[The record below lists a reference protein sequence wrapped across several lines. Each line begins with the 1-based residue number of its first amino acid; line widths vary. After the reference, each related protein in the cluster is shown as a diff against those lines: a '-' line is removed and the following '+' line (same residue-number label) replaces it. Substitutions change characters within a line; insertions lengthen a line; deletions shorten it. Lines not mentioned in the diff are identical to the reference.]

1 MKPRTI
7 TASSP
12 TLIHITLI
20 HIQVGGFN
28 RIDPRASFFAFLK
41 MQCRCLYL
49 CDQEDITS
57 PTPFDVRVGRQPA
70 FDYVFSLTQPRSAPP
85 SRNSRIL

>member
-1 MKPRTI
+1 
-7 TASSP
+7 
-12 TLIHITLI
+12 
-20 HIQVGGFN
+20 
-28 RIDPRASFFAFLK
+28 